1 MKIKDEHAH
10 LEIAANSHPGLS
22 GKINEDRY
30 RVTSFLAGKKQVPTV
45 LAVLCDGIGGHRA
58 GEIAAEMGVSMITDR
73 VTVSDPDLPLEA
85 LREAII
91 IASDEIYAASQTN
104 EKFQGMG
111 ATCACAWV
119 IGDQLYTA
127 NLGDSRIYLLREA
140 HLVQLTTDHTWV
152 QEALDSG
159 VIDDENRDQHPNAH
173 IIRRYLGS
181 KKPPEP
187 DFRLWFF
194 ADEKDDEA
202 LQNQGMKIKPGD
214 MLLLCSDGLTDLV
227 SDQEIRD
234 VIQDNPI
241 QKVPNLLISMANS
254 RGGYDN
260 TTVVLLKSP
269 TPKRPSIINR
279 RWPLHCLTVAIF
291 LVALVIV
298 VFLAISYLTRRDPT
312 GVMPSATVIT
322 PAPSATAGLSVT
334 ATPSVTPAPDDTMTL
349 TPGEVFPQFTI
360 TSWPTHTQ
368 AP

>member
-1 MKIKDEHAH
+1 
-10 LEIAANSHPGLS
+10 
-22 GKINEDRY
+22 
-30 RVTSFLAGKKQVPTV
+30 VTSFLAGKKQTPTV
-45 LAVLCDGIGGHRA
+45 FAVLCDGIGGHRA

-91 IASDEIYAASQTN
+91 IASDEIYEASQTN

-111 ATCACAWV
+111 ATCACTWV

-127 NLGDSRIYLLREA
+127 NMGDSRIYLLRDE

-159 VIDDENRDQHPNAH
+159 VIDDENRAQHPNAH

-181 KKPPEP
+181 PKTPEP

-202 LQNQGMKIKPGD
+202 LKNQGLKVVPGD
-214 MLLLCSDGLTDLV
+214 VLLLCSDGLTDLV

-234 VIQDNPI
+234 VIQSNPL
-241 QKVPNLLISMANS
+241 QKVPNLLIGMANS

-269 TPKRPSIINR
+269 TPEGRSIINR
-279 RWPLHCLTVAIF
+279 RWLTHCLAVGIF

-298 VFLAISYLTRRDPT
+298 VFLAISYLTRRGPT
-312 GVMPSATVIT
+312 EIEPSATVT
-322 PAPSATAGLSVT
+322 MPAPSDTAGLSET
-334 ATPSVTPAPDDTMTL
+334 AIPSETPEVAETMTP
-349 TPGEVFPQFTI
+349 TPGEAFPQFTI
-360 TSWPTHTQ
+360 TPWPTHTP